1 VVLGVTVAFLL
12 PAYRSARRVPERP
25 ETREAIEGYVI
36 GAAIRFRMV
45 YEVAVGGLLLHIGT
59 LLAVVFERRRAL
71 VAASL
76 CMAVFGMLAVFLALV
91 TQAPILAV
99 AAATSVTLAPL
110 TVLASMQVRRA
121 ES

>member
-1 VVLGVTVAFLL
+1 
-12 PAYRSARRVPERP
+12 
-25 ETREAIEGYVI
+25 
-36 GAAIRFRMV
+36 
-45 YEVAVGGLLLHIGT
+45 
-59 LLAVVFERRRAL
+59 
-71 VAASL
+71 
-76 CMAVFGMLAVFLALV
+76 MAVFGMLAVFLALV